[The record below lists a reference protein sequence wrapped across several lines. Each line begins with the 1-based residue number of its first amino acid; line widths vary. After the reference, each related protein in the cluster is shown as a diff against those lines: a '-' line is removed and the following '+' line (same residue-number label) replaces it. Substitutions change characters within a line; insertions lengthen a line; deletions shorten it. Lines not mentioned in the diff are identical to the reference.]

1 MGWFSWLFGKEEGP
15 PEPLVLGAKLRCP
28 YGSHDGYLYVDSED
42 IEVNNLPKACVD
54 DCKALY
60 NIQPLGN
67 CYAGGACELLMD
79 LDEKWENPE
88 PQSEKINGKE
98 IITTKSLLSCRAS
111 GMEFKI
117 INSGQDGIF
126 AKQILLIREMD
137 KKYPGLREILDNP
150 YGSLY
155 LDKGKYEMAIR
166 FIEDRMKKN
175 GGEIE
180 LFNLYGKNNL
190 EGEYIKGALGRL
202 MPYCDTGA
210 LENLVNG
217 IETSGCKNGMDA
229 ATGWDAHVI
238 NAEMIRLLRKDCK
251 ETAERIETKPF
262 YRWQEENKLFLSVAA
277 EGVTN
282 FAYGALMYYSAV
294 AGAGNN
300 QSRGNKPAAEEMD
313 KGGSGT
319 KDSGKIKVTSELEN
333 HIRYTDSTVPRKR
346 GIGGA
351 HNKEQLLTNDIE
363 IVKTT
368 PHPSLEGVEK
378 VEYQMPKLDKT
389 GTTIPGEYQSGV
401 PKVKTVYDPKIISD
415 EVYMERGV
423 QAANDALSKSPD
435 SALPREWVGNDGA
448 GVKWRGYSDGNGN
461 ITSFYPE

>member
-1 MGWFSWLFGKEEGP
+1 MNWFSWLFGKEEGP

-60 NIQPLGN
+60 NIQPLGD
-67 CYAGGACELLMD
+67 CYAGGSCEVLMD
-79 LDEKWENPE
+79 LAEKWENPE
-88 PQSEKINGKE
+88 PQGEKINGKE
-98 IITTKSLLSCRAS
+98 IITTKSLLSCRVS
-111 GMEFKI
+111 GMELKI

-126 AKQILLIREMD
+126 AEQILLIREMD

-155 LDKGKYEMAIR
+155 LNKGKYEMAIR

-180 LFNLYGKNNL
+180 LFTLYGKNNL

-282 FAYGALMYYSAV
+282 FAYGALLYYSAV

-300 QSRGNKPAAEEMD
+300 QSRGNKPVAEEVD
-313 KGGSGT
+313 KGESGT
-319 KDSGKIKVTSELEN
+319 KESGSKKTNFEAENPMSGEDWFADFKSKYGKENVTWNTAASSMNDILDMPSNVTRMMPNQLAELARSDGWTVGPLGKGGKAGIPFEQGGGFSMHYEDAYIQYHPGGGHHGELPYFKISNGKIGIV
-333 HIRYTDSTVPRKR
+333 RYYIN
-346 GIGGA
+346 G
-351 HNKEQLLTNDIE
+351 
-363 IVKTT
+363 
-368 PHPSLEGVEK
+368 EGV
-378 VEYQMPKLDKT
+378 
-389 GTTIPGEYQSGV
+389 
-401 PKVKTVYDPKIISD
+401 
-415 EVYMERGV
+415 
-423 QAANDALSKSPD
+423 N
-435 SALPREWVGNDGA
+435 
-448 GVKWRGYSDGNGN
+448 
-461 ITSFYPE
+461 

>member
-1 MGWFSWLFGKEEGP
+1 MNWFSWLFGKEEGP

-60 NIQPLGN
+60 NIQPLGD
-67 CYAGGACELLMD
+67 CYAGGSCEALMD
-79 LDEKWENPE
+79 LAEKWENPE
-88 PQSEKINGKE
+88 PQGEKINGKE
-98 IITTKSLLSCRAS
+98 IITTKSLLSCRVS
-111 GMEFKI
+111 GMELKI

-155 LDKGKYEMAIR
+155 LNKGKYEMAIR

-175 GGEIE
+175 EGEIE
-180 LFNLYGKNNL
+180 LFTLYGKNNL

-282 FAYGALMYYSAV
+282 FAYGALLYYSAV

-300 QSRGNKPAAEEMD
+300 QSRGNKPVAEEVD

-319 KDSGKIKVTSELEN
+319 KGSGKTTAKDWVGKTSDLAKQSPIEMPDNATVKIQNKAGGYDQITYQWSDGTHTYKARWHTPTPNAPGGSGNSWVVEQVTPG
-333 HIRYTDSTVPRKR
+333 TPT
-346 GIGGA
+346 G
-351 HNKEQLLTNDIE
+351 QLR
-363 IVKTT
+363 
-368 PHPSLEGVEK
+368 VEK
-378 VEYQMPKLDKT
+378 IYTPGANGDWTPMWQWKDAVDAYNK
-389 GTTIPGEYQSGV
+389 GTMSSLQSEIMKAGHIPA
-401 PKVKTVYDPKIISD
+401 P
-415 EVYMERGV
+415 
-423 QAANDALSKSPD
+423 
-435 SALPREWVGNDGA
+435 
-448 GVKWRGYSDGNGN
+448 
-461 ITSFYPE
+461 

>member
-1 MGWFSWLFGKEEGP
+1 MNWFSWLFGKEEGP

-60 NIQPLGN
+60 NIQPLGD
-67 CYAGGACELLMD
+67 CYAGGSCEALMD
-79 LDEKWENPE
+79 LAEKWENPE
-88 PQSEKINGKE
+88 PQGEKINGKE
-98 IITTKSLLSCRAS
+98 IITTKSLLSCRVS
-111 GMEFKI
+111 GMELKI

-155 LDKGKYEMAIR
+155 LNKGKYEMAIR

-175 GGEIE
+175 EGEIE
-180 LFNLYGKNNL
+180 LFTLYGKNNL

-282 FAYGALMYYSAV
+282 FAYGALLYYSAV

-300 QSRGNKPAAEEMD
+300 QSRGNKPVAEEVD

-319 KDSGKIKVTSELEN
+319 KGSGQTNQSAKNPMFGDDWNTYFGEKYGQGNVAWKPNALDDVIQNPQRLYGATQSEVASMLGEGW
-333 HIRYTDSTVPRKR
+333 TA
-346 GIGGA
+346 GA
-351 HNKEQLLTNDIE
+351 YG
-363 IVKTT
+363 
-368 PHPSLEGVEK
+368 SS
-378 VEYQMPKLDKT
+378 KT
-389 GTTIPGEYQSGV
+389 GWKFTNGDGMVFYHAGGGIHGGSYYGFSSGTNG
-401 PKVKTVYDPKIISD
+401 KVKIVGSDYIPLVGDKATVIY
-415 EVYMERGV
+415 Y
-423 QAANDALSKSPD
+423 
-435 SALPREWVGNDGA
+435 
-448 GVKWRGYSDGNGN
+448 NGGK
-461 ITSFYPE
+461 

>member
-28 YGSHDGYLYVDSED
+28 YGSHDGYLFVDSED

-180 LFNLYGKNNL
+180 LFTLYGKNNL

-313 KGGSGT
+313 KGGSDT
-319 KDSGKIKVTSELEN
+319 KGAGQSQSISNKFPKDNQIGKKFDYTIENGQLKLNNGIKEVDFVVDMEGNLN
-333 HIRYTDSTVPRKR
+333 IGR
-346 GIGGA
+346 GHSYLA
-351 HNKEQLLTNDIE
+351 N
-363 IVKTT
+363 
-368 PHPSLEGVEK
+368 
-378 VEYQMPKLDKT
+378 
-389 GTTIPGEYQSGV
+389 GE
-401 PKVKTVYDPKIISD
+401 P
-415 EVYMERGV
+415 V
-423 QAANDALSKSPD
+423 QAAGTMKVNSQ
-435 SALPREWVGNDGA
+435 
-448 GVKWRGYSDGNGN
+448 GYIRN
-461 ITSFYPE
+461 ITNESGHYQPTVSQAQNYPQILKNMDLNVDNSWIRIGDFETSFSNYVIDEKIFYNGPIGNMPK

>member
-202 MPYCDTGA
+202 MPYCNTGA

-319 KDSGKIKVTSELEN
+319 KGAGQTKYPVEKETFLPDEYYQKLDENIAKATAARDAEVSRIQTLSKTKQSKVATVVGGVDLRTGDVYVGVKNSGTYAGNATCAEDIVFRGLGGNENANIMMTPAVRPRTSE
-333 HIRYTDSTVPRKR
+333 IIPVCPRCQTKYPINQFQK
-346 GIGGA
+346 GTI
-351 HNKEQLLTNDIE
+351 
-363 IVKTT
+363 
-368 PHPSLEGVEK
+368 
-378 VEYQMPKLDKT
+378 LD
-389 GTTIPGEYQSGV
+389 
-401 PKVKTVYDPKIISD
+401 
-415 EVYMERGV
+415 
-423 QAANDALSKSPD
+423 
-435 SALPREWVGNDGA
+435 
-448 GVKWRGYSDGNGN
+448 GY
-461 ITSFYPE
+461 